1 MAACKG
7 IITSVVVQPFCR
19 QLSAGGG
26 VGWNVERSG
35 GEGKGAVQWLVE
47 YSVHAV

>member
-19 QLSAGGG
+19 QLSARSG
-26 VGWNVERSG
+26 VRWDVERSG
-35 GEGKGAVQWLVE
+35 GEVKGAVQRLVE